1 MAFAEPRIIFSGSA
15 NTLANLP
22 GLVRNSASAIAK
34 GYCSEYFH
42 AFSTGAPSPNFQSE
56 FVNVVSDPYTTLR
69 VFVNLYVSEPALE
82 CVPAL
87 IILFVKSVGV
97 SRYLGP
103 VV

>member
-56 FVNVVSDPYTTLR
+56 PVNVVSDAYAMFN
-69 VFVNLYVSEPALE
+69 VFVDV
-82 CVPAL
+82 
-87 IILFVKSVGV
+87 
-97 SRYLGP
+97 
-103 VV
+103 